1 MKGGEIKI
9 KYENGGRRAEN
20 EIGDNY
26 RFIFPVRVSH
36 FRSVSKTVSVPEDLS
51 YWCEWRTCHSRR
63 GILDVQENFV
73 EKFSAAL
80 GFLSG
85 VVTFRC
91 LLFHE

>member
-20 EIGDNY
+20 EIGDNH

-63 GILDVQENFV
+63 GILDASR
-73 EKFSAAL
+73 KFCRKIL
-80 GFLSG
+80 GCARFLIGCRNIPLPS
-85 VVTFRC
+85 VS
-91 LLFHE
+91 